1 MSKNAVRQW
10 VFSGV
15 VTCILFV
22 GVAAAE
28 TPSRL
33 TACATSTPPFV
44 LGEKNRAVGG
54 FSVELLQT
62 LAAAMK
68 RELDVSEVPWAR
80 CLNEVKA
87 GRVDIAI
94 DAYDDAER
102 RRLYHYSEPYYT
114 LTPQV
119 FYSTRFGAKA
129 EAVRSAGG
137 LAKLT
142 GCGVNEYT
150 YDHYD
155 LDANLLDR
163 GATDN
168 LQMMK
173 KLLAGRCDYA
183 IEELEVIIGHR
194 QTNKNWPDE
203 AELRSFQPQWA
214 RGPKLHFL
222 VGKKHQHAAQLIPQ
236 LNAGIASAIKSGE
249 VTRLRAKYRIESLRP

>member
-15 VTCILFV
+15 VTGILLV

-87 GRVDIAI
+87 GRFRQDLFFRLVAARVVLPPLRD
-94 DAYDDAER
+94 R
-102 RRLYHYSEPYYT
+102 RRE
-114 LTPQV
+114 
-119 FYSTRFGAKA
+119 
-129 EAVRSAGG
+129 
-137 LAKLT
+137 
-142 GCGVNEYT
+142 CGV
-150 YDHYD
+150 
-155 LDANLLDR
+155 
-163 GATDN
+163 
-168 LQMMK
+168 
-173 KLLAGRCDYA
+173 
-183 IEELEVIIGHR
+183 
-194 QTNKNWPDE
+194 
-203 AELRSFQPQWA
+203 A
-214 RGPKLHFL
+214 RGQNLHM
-222 VGKKHQHAAQLIPQ
+222 AA
-236 LNAGIASAIKSGE
+236 AE
-249 VTRLRAKYRIESLRP
+249 